1 MNHGSLFS
9 GIGGFDLASEWVG
22 WNNVFQV
29 EIDPFCQKILTK
41 HFPNA
46 TRYRD
51 IKEFDGT
58 RYRGT
63 VDIISGGFPCQ
74 PFSVAGKQRGNSD
87 DRYLWPE
94 MLRVIREV
102 QPTWVVGENVSGIIK
117 LALDQVLSDLE
128 NEGYACQT
136 FLIPACGKNAPHR
149 RERIWVVAYSGCR
162 QQGECRN
169 PDEMFIKRN
178 CEERTTSEAC
188 RSNSNA
194 PNPSKPR
201 LPKPGFTE
209 IGEFQKKNTE
219 GLDNRF
225 EQQNSNVTNTNEI
238 NGNNAGY
245 GTGEISQFKEAKIQ
259 GCDINTDPDNSTPPR
274 FGQYSGSILSN
285 AESKR
290 PNIQSWE
297 ESWFEVATRLCR
309 VSYGFSDWLDRNRN
323 GVKYGATYKEITEQ
337 NLPELWQ
344 NIQQEK
350 IWETIRGCDPFLK
363 EEILQSFLCGVKPE
377 LIKQE
382 NLQPKGEKIQE
393 ELLRTVQYN
402 EEFRYTS
409 PKWRLDR
416 QQPKQSANT
425 LSSLSSQIALEVVE
439 AWNAFIASRPKG
451 WRVNALK
458 TGGNAIVPQVAFELF
473 QAIDEITKVVQHQPQ
488 L

>member
-1 MNHGSLFS
+1 
-9 GIGGFDLASEWVG
+9 
-22 WNNVFQV
+22 
-29 EIDPFCQKILTK
+29 
-41 HFPNA
+41 
-46 TRYRD
+46 
-51 IKEFDGT
+51 
-58 RYRGT
+58 
-63 VDIISGGFPCQ
+63 
-74 PFSVAGKQRGNSD
+74 
-87 DRYLWPE
+87 
-94 MLRVIREV
+94 
-102 QPTWVVGENVSGIIK
+102 
-117 LALDQVLSDLE
+117 
-128 NEGYACQT
+128 
-136 FLIPACGKNAPHR
+136 
-149 RERIWVVAYSGCR
+149 
-162 QQGECRN
+162 
-169 PDEMFIKRN
+169 
-178 CEERTTSEAC
+178 
-188 RSNSNA
+188 
-194 PNPSKPR
+194 
-201 LPKPGFTE
+201 
-209 IGEFQKKNTE
+209 
-219 GLDNRF
+219 
-225 EQQNSNVTNTNEI
+225 
-238 NGNNAGY
+238 
-245 GTGEISQFKEAKIQ
+245 
-259 GCDINTDPDNSTPPR
+259 
-274 FGQYSGSILSN
+274 
-285 AESKR
+285 
-290 PNIQSWE
+290 
-297 ESWFEVATRLCR
+297 
-309 VSYGFSDWLDRNRN
+309 LDRNRN